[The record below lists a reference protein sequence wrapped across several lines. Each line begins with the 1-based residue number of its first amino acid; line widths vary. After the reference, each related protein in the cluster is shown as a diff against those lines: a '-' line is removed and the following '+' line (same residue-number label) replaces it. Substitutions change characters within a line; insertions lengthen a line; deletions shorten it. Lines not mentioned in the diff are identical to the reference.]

1 MSEHKIVPNFELIKA
16 LSANVKCWRNV
27 NKAWEETEDEV
38 TIAKVG
44 AIDEDGNKYPVI
56 TVDCSDYYA
65 DDDSIKVAQY
75 IAAVNPETITN
86 IIEYS
91 ESLQSENERLRAQ
104 VVALLDQLKDMVS
117 TYRYE
122 ASMENETLLETIE
135 LIKTI
140 EHDYDAWD

>member
-16 LSANVKCWRNV
+16 LSANVKGWLNV
-27 NKAWEETEDEV
+27 NQAWEETECEV

-56 TVDCSDYYA
+56 SVNCSDYYA

-104 VVALLDQLKDMVS
+104 VGELLALVASKDKFISDAFLAHPNLDLD
-117 TYRYE
+117 
-122 ASMENETLLETIE
+122 IE
-135 LIKTI
+135 CFSRS
-140 EHDYDAWD
+140 